1 MSGTRIPALA
11 EGIQLNLR
19 LVGPEDAAYLHGLRT
34 DPRYNAHLS
43 PVTGTVADQRAWI
56 ERYKRREAE
65 GIEAYYI
72 IERRDGMP
80 CGTVRLYDIEGD
92 RFTWGSWILDA
103 NKPPKAALESAVL
116 SFDIAFDAMGLRVA
130 SIDARLHNDT
140 AIRFYRRFGATE
152 TGTDEVNVYFNYT
165 RDRFLA
171 DRSKH
176 LAVVQSAAETI

>member
-1 MSGTRIPALA
+1 MIALQRSRL
-11 EGIQLNLR
+11 ESVSLGLR
-19 LVGPEDAAYLHGLRT
+19 LVTPDDAGYVLQLRQN
-34 DPRYNAHLS
+34 PRYNAHLS

-56 ERYKRREAE
+56 DAYKQREAE
-65 GIEAYYI
+65 GREAYYI
-72 IERRDGMP
+72 IERRDGTP

-116 SFDIAFDAMGLRVA
+116 IYDIGFLKFGKARAVFDVRRDNARTLAF
-130 SIDARLHNDT
+130 H
-140 AIRFYRRFGATE
+140 RRFGATE
-152 TGTDEVNVYFNYT
+152 TGADDENVYFTYP

-176 LAVVQSAAETI
+176 LSVVQSAAETG